1 MRHDQHL
8 YHSWI
13 PMVRWMTRNPM
24 RWCNGI
30 AWYFLFL
37 QKRSY
42 PVIPRNCNF
51 NGNTNIWHPLEFWN
65 WGYPIRQNHDCKF
78 MFLFILL
85 FVVTFQCSV
94 LSVKKPTPCSVFT
107 PIGGDY
113 PCVFVVNSHV
123 ISCWAVFKTAVG
135 LWLFRGLS
143 YPLYIGDYNNLRT
156 GNPVSQPGLNGMTE
170 GFCRKCSWGPLRF
183 ASPAWFP
190 SLSTPWSA

>member
-1 MRHDQHL
+1 METLTFDIH
-8 YHSWI
+8 
-13 PMVRWMTRNPM
+13 
-24 RWCNGI
+24 
-30 AWYFLFL
+30 
-37 QKRSY
+37 
-42 PVIPRNCNF
+42 
-51 NGNTNIWHPLEFWN
+51 WN
-65 WGYPIRQNHDCKF
+65 WGYPIRQNHDFKC
-78 MFLFILL
+78 MFLFFLL

-156 GNPVSQPGLNGMTE
+156 GNPYKPTSILWNDRGILNTAQLIMTSHDI
-170 GFCRKCSWGPLRF
+170 SWHVILLGK
-183 ASPAWFP
+183 
-190 SLSTPWSA
+190 LSILLW